1 VRGRRRRRE
10 ERQRRDGLPEGLPQL
25 TSRARALI
33 VLVVGRLFQAAGL
46 LLALSFLL
54 FALLA
59 SLPGDPVD
67 LLVASNPDLRAEDIA
82 RLKKL
87 RGLDQPVP
95 VRWWR
100 WLVGYHE
107 ALPPPATRA
116 LPPVFLEATA
126 LDDGVDGDEA
136 RPTTARVKIPVEGRP
151 PGASLRA
158 LPPGTLEHVGDD
170 DVLSALLP
178 PGAHR
183 LVVVVRDGVG
193 QEAPWA
199 VDVFVAPPPPDRPAP
214 PAPGAPVVVDES
226 DPQLAGSTEQARPEP
241 RSNREVERDARAKAA
256 LPAPIPTID
265 DGTTPGQ
272 RVEVDDD
279 GRVRVV
285 TGPPLVDRERFI
297 CGAVC
302 ALVGDTDGL
311 GWSWAT
317 KRPVAELL
325 FGRAP
330 VCGDFVRD
338 PGEGCDDGNTVDG
351 DGCDASCA
359 VEGASVV
366 ERVDVAIAGALV
378 DMGRIGHTLVLTVPS
393 LLLAMLLSLLLGTL
407 AGLRGGRVDDVVKAG
422 AALVSAM
429 PAFFVGLLLVTALA
443 EWLRWLPSGGVFSPG
458 IHEQGAAAVVV
469 DRVRHAVLPVTVL
482 TLFWSG
488 RFVRQVRSAVIA
500 AAAGDF
506 VRTARMK
513 GASEAR
519 VVVRHILPNAAVPLV
534 TLMGLSLPSLFG
546 GALLTETVF
555 AWPGIGRL
563 QYDAILQN
571 DSYVAVVV
579 FLISAALV
587 LLGSLFADV
596 AVALIDPRTTRRSS

>member
-1 VRGRRRRRE
+1 V
-10 ERQRRDGLPEGLPQL
+10 QEGLPQL
-25 TSRARALI
+25 TSRARALLS
-33 VLVVGRLFQAAGL
+33 LVVGRLLQAAGL
-46 LLALSFLL
+46 LLALSFVL

-67 LLVASNPDLRAEDIA
+67 LLVASNPELRPEDVV

-107 ALPPPATRA
+107 AVAPPAARA
-116 LPPVFLEATA
+116 LPPLFLEAA
-126 LDDGVDGDEA
+126 AVDDGVGDAADA
-136 RPTTARVKIPVEGRP
+136 RPTPVRVPLPADGLAADATR
-151 PGASLRA
+151 RA
-158 LPPGTLEHVGDD
+158 LPPATLERDGDG
-170 DVLSALLP
+170 DVLTALLP
-178 PGAHR
+178 PGATR
-183 LVVVVRDGVG
+183 LVVVVADRFG
-193 QEAPWA
+193 QEAPWTI
-199 VDVFVAPPPPDRPAP
+199 DVFVAPPPRDRPAP
-214 PAPGAPVVVDES
+214 PPGDAPVIVDES
-226 DPQLAGSTEQARPEP
+226 EPQLAGSTEQARPEP
-241 RSNREVERDARAKAA
+241 RSNREVERDALAVAA
-256 LPAPIPTID
+256 LPPPIAS
-265 DGTTPGQ
+265 
-272 RVEVDDD
+272 VDDD
-279 GRVRVV
+279 GAAAGQRVDVGSDGSVRVV
-285 TGPPLVDRERFI
+285 VGPALLDQGRFV
-297 CGAVC
+297 CGVLC
-302 ALVGDTDGL
+302 VLRGDLDGL

-330 VCGDFVRD
+330 VCGDLVRD
-338 PGEGCDDGNTVDG
+338 PGEGCDDGNASDG
-351 DGCDASCA
+351 DGCDARCG
-359 VEGASVV
+359 VEGAGVV
-366 ERVDVAIAGALV
+366 DRADVAIAGALV
-378 DMGRIGHTLVLTVPS
+378 DMGRIGHTLVLTLPS
-393 LLLAMLLSLLLGTL
+393 LLLAMLLSLILGTL
-407 AGLRGGRVDDVVKAG
+407 AGLRGGRFDDVIKGG

-429 PAFFVGLLLVTALA
+429 PAFFVGLLLVTAFA
-443 EWLRWLPSGGVFSPG
+443 EWWRVLPSGGVFSPG
-458 IHEQGAAAVVV
+458 IHEQGAVAVVV
-469 DRVRHAVLPVTVL
+469 DRARHALLPVTVL

-513 GASEAR
+513 GATELR
-519 VVVRHILPNAAVPLV
+519 VVIRHILPNAAVPLV
-534 TLMGLSLPSLFG
+534 TLVGLSLPSLFG

-587 LLGSLFADV
+587 LLGSLLADV
-596 AVALIDPRTTRRSS
+596 AVALIDPRTTRRTS